1 MVLLFISLL
10 IATIFLYFY
19 VKTWHSN
26 RETHSY
32 SDVEYESEPIIRQR
46 YQVGAE
52 VTKSFYDEVQNYCK
66 LHHLTVSDLI
76 RQSIYAYINQ
86 SLSIKDPEHL
96 HTAPDSSTY
105 STSNSSWEC
114 PKCGRFNAAY
124 VGTCGCGIKRV
135 ITPSFQVH
143 QNNST
148 PHMTTVPKGPWKCP
162 KCGRINQ
169 EYVGTCGCGSSRETA
184 Q

>member
-52 VTKSFYDEVQNYCK
+52 VTKSFYDEVQDYCK

-96 HTAPDSSTY
+96 HTAPDSSTS

>member
-26 RETHSY
+26 RATHSY

-52 VTKSFYDEVQNYCK
+52 VTKSFYDEVQDYCK

-105 STSNSSWEC
+105 STSNSSWKC